1 MLLTPRPLLFLGG
14 KGGVGKTTVAAA
26 CAALFADRGQTT
38 LLVSTDPA
46 HSVGDVLGA
55 DLSGEPT
62 AVRER
67 LDAVEIDGPA
77 DAAAHVERLKAD
89 VAGTVSPETLPA
101 VRRHLDLAKDAPGTI
116 ESAVFDRVVALMD
129 GCPDRWERIVFDT
142 APTGHTLRL
151 LAMPAMLTTWVEGLA
166 RQREKVAGLDRML
179 AGLAGADSPGDD
191 PILRRLQTRRSRYRA
206 ARRRL
211 LDDAALWLVLVPERL
226 PIEETARAERA
237 LTRADMTVGGLIVN
251 RVLPA
256 DADGDFLAARR
267 EQQADYLDEIA
278 RRFPGR
284 PRVRVAQQRRDV
296 AGPGQL
302 ARVAEELAAAEL

>member
-1 MLLTPRPLLFLGG
+1 MTPRPLLFFGG
-14 KGGVGKTTVAAA
+14 KGGVGKTTVATA
-26 CAALFADRGQTT
+26 CATMLSDRGQAT

-46 HSVGDVLGA
+46 HSVGDVLRV

-62 AVRER
+62 AVRDG
-67 LDAVEIDGPA
+67 LDAVEVDGRGA
-77 DAAAHVERLKAD
+77 AAAHVERLKTD
-89 VAGTVSPETLPA
+89 VAATVSPETLPT

-116 ESAVFDRVVALMD
+116 ESAVFDRVVTLMD
-129 GCPDRWERIVFDT
+129 GCPGRWERIVFDT

-166 RQREKVAGLDRML
+166 RQREKVAGMDRML
-179 AGLAGADSPGDD
+179 AGLAGTGSPDED
-191 PILRRLQTRRSRYRA
+191 PILRRLQARRAHYRA

-237 LTRADMTVGGLIVN
+237 LTRAGMTVAGLVVN

-284 PRVRVAQQRRDV
+284 HLVRVAQQRRDV

-302 ARVAEELAAAEL
+302 AEVTDQLAGADL

>member
-1 MLLTPRPLLFLGG
+1 MVFLGG

-26 CAALFADRGQTT
+26 WATLLAARGQAT

-46 HSVGDVLGA
+46 HSVGDILGTE
-55 DLSGEPT
+55 LSGEPT
-62 AVRER
+62 SVGDR

-116 ESAVFDRVVALMD
+116 ESALFDRLVTLMD
-129 GCPDRWERIVFDT
+129 GCPGRWDRIVFDT

-166 RQREKVAGLDRML
+166 RQRERVAGMDRML

-191 PILRRLQTRRSRYRA
+191 PILRRLQARRTRYRS

-237 LTRADMTVGGLIVN
+237 LTRAGMTVGGVVVN

-267 EQQADYLDEIA
+267 EQQAGYLDEIA

-296 AGPGQL
+296 AGPDQL
-302 ARVAEELAAAEL
+302 ARIADELAAAEL

>member
-1 MLLTPRPLLFLGG
+1 LIPRPLLFFGG

-26 CAALFADRGQTT
+26 CATMLSDRGQAT

-46 HSVGDVLGA
+46 HSVGDVLRV

-62 AVRER
+62 AVRDG
-67 LDAVEIDGPA
+67 LDAVEIDGPS

-116 ESAVFDRVVALMD
+116 ESAVFDRVVALME
-129 GCPDRWERIVFDT
+129 GCPGRWERIVFDT

-166 RQREKVAGLDRML
+166 RQREKAAGMDRML
-179 AGLAGADSPGDD
+179 ASLAGTGSPDDD
-191 PILRRLQTRRSRYRA
+191 PILRRLQERRAHYRG

-211 LDDAALWLVLVPERL
+211 LEDAVLWLVLVPERL
-226 PIEETARAERA
+226 PIEETARTERA
-237 LTRADMTVGGLIVN
+237 LARAGMTVAGLVVN

-267 EQQADYLDEIA
+267 EQQAGYLQEIE
-278 RRFPGR
+278 RRFPRR
-284 PRVRVAQQRRDV
+284 PRVRVAQQRLDV
-296 AGPGQL
+296 AGPEQL
-302 ARVAEELAAAEL
+302 ARIADELAAVEP

>member
-1 MLLTPRPLLFLGG
+1 MTPRPLLFLGG